1 MRPATQP
8 TGGLGARGNALTA
21 NPTTSENTGGFPCS
35 ALERGGVMKEL
46 LERWRAVEPSRFRL
60 DPDGD
65 YSVFLSGFWW
75 GFPPGVGIV
84 DAHVQQGVQEAI
96 EARGWM
102 GAVGFGGARGA
113 DAMVLKT
120 EGADGADAN
129 GSTPAEALL
138 SAYLTA
144 LEAQG

>member
-1 MRPATQP
+1 
-8 TGGLGARGNALTA
+8 
-21 NPTTSENTGGFPCS
+21 
-35 ALERGGVMKEL
+35 MKEL
-46 LERWRAVEPSRFRL
+46 LERWAKLEPERIGERDHNGVYLVLFAGGLIGAWAEAIDVPFNRAL
-60 DPDGD
+60 G
-65 YSVFLSGFWW
+65 L
-75 GFPPGVGIV
+75 
-84 DAHVQQGVQEAI
+84 AKLQAAVQEAI

-144 LEAQG
+144 LEAQA